1 MKHLFERPGN
11 RNSAAATI
19 APARPDSS
27 TIRSCMKAIPLVA
40 LILFYAVQAQAT
52 TLLKKSLN
60 DLLAESDGIVVG
72 TVSEMKSRYDKK
84 KEIQTLVT
92 LTELQVVHGHYNA
105 PSLVLQLQGGEIEGD
120 VLEIHG
126 SPKFESKDRVVVFI
140 KDNGRELVPFV
151 GWTQGVFRVSRDAKG
166 NDRVK
171 DHEGNNVLA
180 VAGADLVKEQIN
192 LPEAVIVDGSG
203 QPTLK
208 GAGAGTTDDGSR
220 SELVS
225 QSKKSSKGDAMTLR
239 EFLSTIGSK
248 LKDQGLKGKS
258 IASVSAETP
267 VDAGLAHDGD
277 AAPPQSAR

>member
-1 MKHLFERPGN
+1 MKHLFR
-11 RNSAAATI
+11 
-19 APARPDSS
+19 SS
-27 TIRSCMKAIPLVA
+27 MKAIPLVA
-40 LILFYAVQAQAT
+40 LILFYALQAQAT

-84 KEIQTLVT
+84 KDIQTLVT
-92 LTELQVVHGHYNA
+92 VTNLQVVHGHYDA

-126 SPKFESKDRVVVFI
+126 SPKFEANDRVILFI

-151 GWTQGVFRVSRDAKG
+151 GWTQGVFRVSRDTKG

-171 DHEGNNVLA
+171 DHEGNNVMA
-180 VAGADLVKEQIN
+180 VSGDDLVKEQVN

-203 QPTLK
+203 QPALK

-220 SELVS
+220 SDLVS
-225 QSKKSSKGDAMTLR
+225 QNKKPSQGDAMTLR
-239 EFLSTIGSK
+239 EFLSTIGGK
-248 LKDQGLKGKS
+248 LKNKGLKGKT
-258 IASVSAETP
+258 IASVSAETAI
-267 VDAGLAHDGD
+267 DAGLTHDGD
-277 AAPPQSAR
+277 AAPPQSAQ